1 MKNVRGVRGRE
12 SVGHTRH
19 QVHGLSPRG
28 ALGVSP
34 VLQGATVHELGDEEL
49 AALEL
54 ASVVDGE
61 NVRMIERGGHPRL
74 TLEAL
79 ARGRIGDRLEQ
90 KLYRDRAIEL
100 RVVGLVNLTH
110 SSFAEK
116 PIDSVG
122 ADLRTFGQ
130 RGTSGAIGAWVG
142 RLGEHAEGHIMQE

>member
-1 MKNVRGVRGRE
+1 VHRTNDDAWTRWRLGECVAQSVARRRLGQSEVREFGVSISRHEDVGRLDVSMKNVRGVRGRE

-19 QVHGLSPRG
+19 QVHGLSPRW

-34 VLQGATVHELGDEEL
+34 VLQGATVRELGDEEL

-90 KLYRDRAIEL
+90 KLY
-100 RVVGLVNLTH
+100 
-110 SSFAEK
+110 
-116 PIDSVG
+116 
-122 ADLRTFGQ
+122 
-130 RGTSGAIGAWVG
+130 
-142 RLGEHAEGHIMQE
+142 